1 MNKLVRDLMA
11 ASLLTICFATATSAF
26 QIESYTP
33 LTKGELGKPFPLKH
47 IADDEKAR
55 TIKELSGGVSGIKVT
70 HIEDEE
76 ENLGPI
82 FSGKDRQGKLWSVQ
96 LGEKMGLGGNIFN
109 ADLDKNG
116 IQDLLFIFPTGGNGL
131 APSSHILTLMF
142 DSTGRPVP
150 FEAEGY
156 YDTEKMNIAELVD
169 MDRDGR
175 AELVYMNY
183 DDGYWITNIYE
194 ASGGRWQRIKGQFG
208 KRSFPLF
215 TRFTHRPNH
224 KAVVPAKGRR
234 PFAPDLSNKTPVLT
248 GRMAAFKWMKEGDD
262 AGQSS
267 PAGLFYVI
275 VDARGK
281 QVSWESD
288 SWQGST
294 ALVLD
299 GQEGRK
305 VIALDSNAKTV
316 KALLE
321 EIKENRYGVRLYGQR
336 LADKVSPAL
345 IWASSRK

>member
-1 MNKLVRDLMA
+1 MNQLIRNL
-11 ASLLTICFATATSAF
+11 ASAFLLTICIATATPAF
-26 QIESYTP
+26 QIEHYTP
-33 LTKGELGKPFPLKH
+33 LTTAELGKPFPLKH
-47 IADDEKAR
+47 IADYEKAR
-55 TIKELSGGVSGIKVT
+55 TIKELSGGVSGIQVNQT
-70 HIEDEE
+70 EAEE
-76 ENLGPI
+76 KNFGPI
-82 FSGKDRQGKLWSVQ
+82 YSGKDRQGKLWSVQ

-156 YDTEKMNIAELVD
+156 YNTEKMNIAELVD
-169 MDRDGR
+169 MNRDGR

-208 KRSFPLF
+208 KRTYPLF
-215 TRFTHRPNH
+215 TRFTTRPNH

-248 GRMAAFKWMKEGDD
+248 GRIVAFKWMREGGD
-262 AGQSS
+262 AEQSS
-267 PAGLFYVI
+267 PGGLFFVL
-275 VDARGK
+275 VDAKGR
-281 QVSWESD
+281 QVSWESEN
-288 SWQGST
+288 WHGST
-294 ALVLD
+294 VLVLD
-299 GQEGRK
+299 SGERRK
-305 VIALDSNAKTV
+305 VMALDSNTHTV

-321 EIKENRYGVRLYGQR
+321 EMKEERHQITLYGQR
-336 LADKVSPAL
+336 LADKTSPEL